1 MVKHSYKAYDEVV
14 YHHHLQGRLACYF
27 IRKEAFA
34 KTYVTLTAPIGSVHR
49 KVQLNG
55 NIFELPAGT
64 AHFLEHKVFEKDG
77 EDLSRFF
84 ALHDAN
90 INAFTSAH
98 QTTYLFS
105 STNHLYE
112 NIQALTSMFFLPHF
126 TPSGIEKEKGI
137 ILEELN
143 MHNDDPYYLQY
154 YALLENLFHHHPI
167 REEILG
173 TRETIANFTIEDLK
187 KAHQSFYAPEK
198 ATLVIVGD
206 HDPET
211 LFEILEKTITLGPP
225 APKKVHLL
233 TVDEPN
239 QVVSKATTL
248 RADVLTP
255 NVLFGVKLPLI
266 EDTKEAIVVHQLRQS
281 IILDLVFGLSS
292 STYER
297 WLDEGVINDSYGVET
312 AFDSQTAHALIG
324 SETHQPEVF
333 IEQLE
338 AQINELELSL
348 DKADFIRVHRQMIGT
363 FIQSLDSLE
372 FVAHQFTRYIQE
384 GINLYELLTLA
395 QTITFESLMPVAKAM
410 KAPERWSYVWLT
422 PRHVKE
428 K

>member
-1 MVKHSYKAYDEVV
+1 MVKHSYKAYDEAV

-27 IRKEAFA
+27 IRKEVFA

-49 KVQLNG
+49 NVQLNG
-55 NIFELPAGT
+55 EVIQLPAGT

-105 STNHLYE
+105 STNHLFE
-112 NIQALTSMFFLPHF
+112 NVQALTSMFFLPHF

-167 REEILG
+167 KEEILG
-173 TRETIANFTIEDLK
+173 TRETIENFTIEDLK
-187 KAHQSFYAPEK
+187 RAHQSFYAPEK

-206 HDPET
+206 HEPEA
-211 LFEILEKTITLGPP
+211 LFETLEKTIILGPP
-225 APKKVHLL
+225 ASKNVQLIPI
-233 TVDEPN
+233 DEP
-239 QVVSKATTL
+239 QEVVSTATTMN
-248 RADVLTP
+248 ADVLTP

-266 EDTKEAIVVHQLRQS
+266 EGTKETVVVHQLRQS
-281 IILDLVFGLSS
+281 IVLDLVFGLSS

-297 WLDEGVINDSYGVET
+297 WLDEGIVNDSYGVET

-333 IEQLE
+333 IEQL
-338 AQINELELSL
+338 QVRIKELDTSL
-348 DKADFIRVHRQMIGT
+348 DEADFIRVHRQMIGT

-384 GINLYELLTLA
+384 GINLYDLLTLA

-410 KAPERWSYVWLT
+410 KASERWSYVWLT

-428 K
+428 N